1 MYQGPGVIALLSLYV
16 DLAIGLVM
24 LFLLLS
30 LLVSGLNEAFVRL
43 LAIRSKFLW
52 AYLRDTMDG
61 TDAEGKAWLPAKV
74 RDVFAALPF
83 QRDPRPKHDEHPSPA
98 EAKPMPTQENAADDA
113 MTKLFYERVRE
124 IDHPKTGKT
133 SIANIPPG
141 RFAGAVM
148 EMAAAEKDGVEG
160 LLVKLKDL
168 RSPMY
173 GHLKGVWEGAQRD
186 LDRFRQGVEGWFDT
200 EMQRLSMLYKR
211 YVKWVV
217 AVLGLIVT
225 LLFSMDGVE
234 FTKTLL
240 RDNAY
245 RAAVSAIAGSAEG
258 TESLR
263 ETCTPGVDPYKCVTD
278 TLSSPALVKVFDHA
292 IVSVSIP
299 AEGDPSLSWNGGMW
313 WSRVTTLSHWPG
325 YLLTYVA
332 LLFGA
337 PFWWDL
343 FRRITGLKGRH

>member
-1 MYQGPGVIALLSLYV
+1 MIALLSLYV
-16 DLAIGLVM
+16 DMAIGLVM

-30 LLVSGLNEAFVRL
+30 LLVSGVNEAAVRL
-43 LAIRSKFLW
+43 LSVRSKFLW

-61 TDAEGKAWLPAKV
+61 AQEGARSWLPATV
-74 RDVFAALPF
+74 RGVFTVLPF
-83 QRDPRPKHDEHPSPA
+83 LRDPRPKFDERPSPA
-98 EAKPMPTQENAADDA
+98 EAKPMPAGTTAADDA

-124 IDHPKTGKT
+124 IDHGKTGKT
-133 SIANIPPG
+133 SISNIPPG
-141 RFAGAVM
+141 RFAGALM
-148 EMAAAEKDGVEG
+148 EMAAGEKDGVEG

-168 RSPMY
+168 NSPLY
-173 GHLKGVWEGAQRD
+173 GHLKGVWESAQRD
-186 LDRFRQGVEGWFDT
+186 MERFRQGVESWFDT

-217 AVLGLIVT
+217 AVLGLVIT
-225 LLFSMDGVE
+225 LLFSMDGIE

-258 TESLR
+258 TESLK

-278 TLSSPALVKVFDHA
+278 TLSSPAMVKVFDHA
-292 IVSVSIP
+292 IISLRIP
-299 AEGDPSLSWNGGMW
+299 EDGDPSVSWNGGMW
-313 WSRVTTLSHWPG
+313 WQRVTTLSHWPG
-325 YLLTYVA
+325 YLLTFVA

-343 FRRITGLKGRH
+343 FRRITGIRGRQ

>member
-1 MYQGPGVIALLSLYV
+1 MIALLSLYL
-16 DLAIGLVM
+16 DLAIGLIM

-43 LAIRSKFLW
+43 LSIRSKFLW

-61 TDAEGKAWLPAKV
+61 ADAAGKAWLPAKV
-74 RDVFAALPF
+74 RDVFTALPF
-83 QRDPRPKHDEHPSPA
+83 LRDPRPKHDERPSPSVA
-98 EAKPMPTQENAADDA
+98 EPMPAHEGAGDDA

-141 RFAGAVM
+141 RFAGALM
-148 EMAAAEKDGVEG
+148 EMAAGEKDGVEG

-168 RSPMY
+168 KSPLY
-173 GHLKGVWEGAQRD
+173 GHLKGVWETAQRD
-186 LDRFRQGVEGWFDT
+186 MDRFRQGVESWFDT
-200 EMQRLSMLYKR
+200 EMQRLSMLYRR

-217 AVLGLIVT
+217 AVLGLVVT

-240 RDNAY
+240 RDNGY
-245 RAAVSAIAGSAEG
+245 RAAVSAIAASEEG
-258 TESLR
+258 TASLK
-263 ETCTPGVDPYKCVTD
+263 ETCTPGVDPYQCVTD
-278 TLSSPALVKVFDHA
+278 TLSSPAMVKVFDHA
-292 IVSVSIP
+292 IVSLSIP
-299 AEGDPSLSWNGGMW
+299 EEGDPSILWNGGIW
-313 WSRVTTLSHWPG
+313 WDRLTTLSHWPG

-343 FRRITGLKGRH
+343 FRRITGIRGRQ